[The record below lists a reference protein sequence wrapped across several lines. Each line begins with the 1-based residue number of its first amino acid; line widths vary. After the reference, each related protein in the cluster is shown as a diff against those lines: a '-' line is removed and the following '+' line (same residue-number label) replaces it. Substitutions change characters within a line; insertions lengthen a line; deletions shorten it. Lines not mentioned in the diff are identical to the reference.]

1 MKKKNSYKEYAA
13 ALYEITKGLE
23 GKALSQA
30 LQEFV
35 KLLAR
40 ANKLKKAPLILESFE
55 KYYQKKHG
63 IIPLEVTTAKPLSE
77 ENKKKIIKVFGSKA
91 ELTET
96 TDPSI
101 IGGVI
106 IKTEDIILDGS
117 LKKQLQL
124 LKTQLTA

>member
-13 ALYEITKGLE
+13 ALYEVTKNLE

-30 LQEFV
+30 LAEFV

-40 ANKLKKAPLILESFE
+40 ANKLKKAPLIMDCFE
-55 KYYQKKHG
+55 KIYRKKNG
-63 IIPLEVTTAKPLSE
+63 IVPLEVITAKPLAEKSRE
-77 ENKKKIIKVFGSKA
+77 KIITVFGAKA
-91 ELTET
+91 ELNET
-96 TDPSI
+96 TDPNI
-101 IGGVI
+101 IGGII
-106 IKTEDIILDGS
+106 IKTEDIVLDGS

>member
-1 MKKKNSYKEYAA
+1 
-13 ALYEITKGLE
+13 
-23 GKALSQA
+23 
-30 LQEFV
+30 
-35 KLLAR
+35 
-40 ANKLKKAPLILESFE
+40 
-55 KYYQKKHG
+55 
-63 IIPLEVTTAKPLSE
+63 LEVTTAKPLSE